1 MKLAVFGGRSPP
13 VPGCLWRASGQHVSE
28 VKAEEPWI
36 FQLPRHIWKVP
47 LLWAFWCVCLW
58 LYTWTGNFFVA
69 SRYFQKALLKYRR
82 TMQVFFCKEYILYL
96 SCRFQLGPFEW
107 GLVHILEQSWDVL
120 SIYAFGILFWW
131 PPCSAQIRC
140 CRIDKG
146 RRSMSCMRL
155 GFVWEKLKR
164 DPSSFASLAQR
175 NRLFV
180 SNTEERIIWACLWFW
195 LMGCW
200 KQIWPVS

>member
-1 MKLAVFGGRSPP
+1 MDLPTAASHLKSTSPLGILMRLF
-13 VPGCLWRASGQHVSE
+13 VTVYLDRQ
-28 VKAEEPWI
+28 
-36 FQLPRHIWKVP
+36 
-47 LLWAFWCVCLW
+47 
-58 LYTWTGNFFVA
+58 FFVA

-82 TMQVFFCKEYILYL
+82 TMQVFFLCKEYILYL

-155 GFVWEKLKR
+155 GFVWEKFKR